1 MEQSPSNLYHHHLP
15 NADKEDKLYFLPFL
29 VNYRRLWRR
38 WLIKRHDCLC
48 AARLGQ
54 VDFPARAFQRA
65 RPRSR
70 LTGGGYIGLTMRHRK
85 ALMTRAVME
94 GVAYL
99 TR

>member
-15 NADKEDKLYFLPFL
+15 NGDKAEIVFSSVLSKLPPPLATV
-29 VNYRRLWRR
+29 VN
-38 WLIKRHDCLC
+38 KRHDCLC

-70 LTGGGYIGLTMRHRK
+70 LTGGRYIGLTMRHRK
-85 ALMTRAVME
+85 ALMTRAGME